1 MGGYMEFYS
10 ALKRRTMPKASPSPR
25 MMSRYMSDLLVVAAI
40 LVFIIGIPLFL
51 LPEQTEQYFAWT
63 IASPLT
69 ATFLG
74 AAYWSSCLLEWLA
87 SREKRWSHARIAV
100 PAVLIF
106 TVLTLIVT
114 LLHLDRF
121 HLYVPELITRF
132 IAWVWMVIYI
142 SVPIMMTILLVM
154 QLRAPGEDNREGSEP
169 FAPWVRG
176 LLIAQALIMVVLG
189 IALLVVPTSVSPY
202 WPWELTP
209 LTGRA
214 IGAWLTS
221 LGVAAAQTAWEND
234 YRRTRSALFSYALLV
249 VLQLL
254 ALSRYPNE
262 VAGSGLSLWLY
273 LLFLGSM
280 GVVAVA
286 TIRNALRH

>member
-1 MGGYMEFYS
+1 M
-10 ALKRRTMPKASPSPR
+10 
-25 MMSRYMSDLLVVAAI
+25 
-40 LVFIIGIPLFL
+40 
-51 LPEQTEQYFAWT
+51 
-63 IASPLT
+63 
-69 ATFLG
+69 
-74 AAYWSSCLLEWLA
+74 A

-106 TVLTLIVT
+106 TVLTLVVT

-121 HLYVPELITRF
+121 HLYVPELVTRF
-132 IAWVWMVIYI
+132 VAWVWMVIYI
-142 SVPIMMTILLVM
+142 AVPIIMAILLVM
-154 QLRAPGEDNREGSEP
+154 QLRAPGEDNRGGSEP

-189 IALLVVPTSVSPY
+189 IALLVVPTSVAPY
-202 WPWELTP
+202 WPWALTE

-221 LGVAAAQTAWEND
+221 VGVAAAQTAWEND
-234 YRRTRSALFSYALLV
+234 YQRTRSALFSYALLV

-273 LLFLGSM
+273 LLFLTSM

-286 TIRNALRH
+286 TIRGALRR